1 MIIQFFIFIFLFVFG
16 ASVASFLVSVVSS
29 KNALSIFSRSKC
41 DHCSVSLK
49 FYNLIPILSY
59 LFQMGKCSFCR
70 KSIKINYLI
79 YEVILA
85 ISLPLA
91 WFANIEQGL
100 ITQIIMCIIIMS
112 FCFTIYLDWEKMLI
126 SLPVIGVILVSTFLL
141 YLINESYNYDLLLSK
156 LFGLI
161 VGFLTLWGINRIYF
175 MVRKK
180 IGIGEGDP
188 ILFAVIGFF
197 IGIEFLFYILIFS
210 SITGAIYGII
220 LIKYFNGS
228 TLDRIPFGSFL
239 SFSTIILYFY
249 KALYF

>member
-1 MIIQFFIFIFLFVFG
+1 MAQRAV
-16 ASVASFLVSVVSS
+16 
-29 KNALSIFSRSKC
+29 
-41 DHCSVSLK
+41 
-49 FYNLIPILSY
+49 
-59 LFQMGKCSFCR
+59 
-70 KSIKINYLI
+70 
-79 YEVILA
+79 
-85 ISLPLA
+85 
-91 WFANIEQGL
+91 
-100 ITQIIMCIIIMS
+100 
-112 FCFTIYLDWEKMLI
+112 YLDWEKMLI

-161 VGFLTLWGINRIYF
+161 LGFLSLWGINRIYF
-175 MVRKK
+175 IIRKK

-228 TLDRIPFGSFL
+228 ALDRIPFGSFL
-239 SFSTIILYFY
+239 SFSTIIIYFY
-249 KALYF
+249 KVLYF